1 MSKNKI
7 VKTIVDKFLIEKEGQ
22 SILKDIEKKK
32 LVDSGILDSLD
43 ILTLAI
49 EIGKKTKKKIDI
61 SKPKNFKKFNK
72 YTDLIKI

>member
-49 EIGKKTKKKIDI
+49 EIGKKIKKKIDI